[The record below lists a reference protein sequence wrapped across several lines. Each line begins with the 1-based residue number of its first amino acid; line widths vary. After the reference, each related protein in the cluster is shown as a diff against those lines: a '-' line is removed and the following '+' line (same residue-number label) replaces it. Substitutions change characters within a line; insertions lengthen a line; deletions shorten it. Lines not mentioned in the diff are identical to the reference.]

1 TAHYDSTSLS
11 QGAYDNMTGS
21 VGIFAIAEYFASHPH
36 RHSLRFV
43 WCGSEERGLLG
54 AKAYCADHKDE
65 LDNIV
70 LNINLDMIGSI
81 MGNFIACCTSEE
93 KLVHYIQ
100 YFAKEVG
107 RGITA
112 RQDVYSSDSTPFA
125 DNGIPAVSFARL
137 APSNTATI
145 HNSYDTM
152 AVIKAEHIQQDI
164 DFIIAFA
171 NRMANAV
178 MLPVERTMPDN
189 MKDKL
194 DLYLCRRRD
203 KR

>member
-1 TAHYDSTSLS
+1 
-11 QGAYDNMTGS
+11 
-21 VGIFAIAEYFASHPH
+21 
-36 RHSLRFV
+36 
-43 WCGSEERGLLG
+43 
-54 AKAYCADHKDE
+54 
-65 LDNIV
+65 
-70 LNINLDMIGSI
+70 
-81 MGNFIACCTSEE
+81 
-93 KLVHYIQ
+93 
-100 YFAKEVG
+100 
-107 RGITA
+107 
-112 RQDVYSSDSTPFA
+112 
-125 DNGIPAVSFARL
+125 GIPAVSFARL

-194 DLYLCRRRD
+194 DLYLFRRRD